1 MGHVTKNVGGVY
13 ENPKTYDMAG
23 NAYEVTP
30 SAIQN
35 EAVAFLNEQLFKTP
49 TWLLNQ
55 NIISK
60 IKGDVGVDA
69 IKSMQDATLSSLL
82 SNDRLV
88 RLIET
93 SSLNKANYSVD
104 ELISDLRRGIFS
116 ELKSNAAI
124 DIYRR
129 NLQKVFVSRVI
140 DVALADKTAIGNFD
154 GKRISVLDTDI
165 PSIAKGQLVEL
176 KAQLKKASAVATD
189 RLTKFH
195 LNDLVARIE
204 NAMKPKQ

>member
-1 MGHVTKNVGGVY
+1 
-13 ENPKTYDMAG
+13 
-23 NAYEVTP
+23 
-30 SAIQN
+30 
-35 EAVAFLNEQLFKTP
+35 

-116 ELKSNAAI
+116 ELKSNATI
-124 DIYRR
+124 DMYRR

-140 DVALADKTAIGNFD
+140 DVALADKTATGNFD

>member
-1 MGHVTKNVGGVY
+1 M
-13 ENPKTYDMAG
+13 
-23 NAYEVTP
+23 
-30 SAIQN
+30 
-35 EAVAFLNEQLFKTP
+35 
-49 TWLLNQ
+49 
-55 NIISK
+55 
-60 IKGDVGVDA
+60 DA
-69 IKSMQDATLSSLL
+69 IKSMQDGTLSSLL

-104 ELISDLRRGIFS
+104 ELISDLKRGIFS

-140 DVALADKTAIGNFD
+140 DVALADKTATGNFD

>member
-1 MGHVTKNVGGVY
+1 
-13 ENPKTYDMAG
+13 
-23 NAYEVTP
+23 
-30 SAIQN
+30 
-35 EAVAFLNEQLFKTP
+35 
-49 TWLLNQ
+49 
-55 NIISK
+55 
-60 IKGDVGVDA
+60 
-69 IKSMQDATLSSLL
+69 
-82 SNDRLV
+82 LV

-124 DIYRR
+124 DMYRR

-140 DVALADKTAIGNFD
+140 DVALADKTATGNFD

-176 KAQLKKASAVATD
+176 KAQLKKASTVSTD

-204 NAMKPKQ
+204 NALKPKQ

>member
-1 MGHVTKNVGGVY
+1 
-13 ENPKTYDMAG
+13 
-23 NAYEVTP
+23 
-30 SAIQN
+30 
-35 EAVAFLNEQLFKTP
+35 
-49 TWLLNQ
+49 
-55 NIISK
+55 
-60 IKGDVGVDA
+60 
-69 IKSMQDATLSSLL
+69 MQDATLSSLL

-116 ELKSNAAI
+116 ELKSNTAI
-124 DIYRR
+124 DMYRR

-140 DVALADKTAIGNFD
+140 DVALADKTATGNFD

-176 KAQLKKASAVATD
+176 KSQLKKASAVSTD

>member
-1 MGHVTKNVGGVY
+1 
-13 ENPKTYDMAG
+13 
-23 NAYEVTP
+23 
-30 SAIQN
+30 
-35 EAVAFLNEQLFKTP
+35 
-49 TWLLNQ
+49 
-55 NIISK
+55 
-60 IKGDVGVDA
+60 
-69 IKSMQDATLSSLL
+69 
-82 SNDRLV
+82 LV

-140 DVALADKTAIGNFD
+140 DVALADKTATGNFD

>member
-1 MGHVTKNVGGVY
+1 
-13 ENPKTYDMAG
+13 
-23 NAYEVTP
+23 
-30 SAIQN
+30 
-35 EAVAFLNEQLFKTP
+35 
-49 TWLLNQ
+49 
-55 NIISK
+55 
-60 IKGDVGVDA
+60 
-69 IKSMQDATLSSLL
+69 
-82 SNDRLV
+82 LV

-140 DVALADKTAIGNFD
+140 DVALADKTATGNFD

-165 PSIAKGQLVEL
+165 PSIAKGQLFEL
-176 KAQLKKASAVATD
+176 KAQLKKASAVSTD

-204 NAMKPKQ
+204 NAMKPK

>member
-1 MGHVTKNVGGVY
+1 
-13 ENPKTYDMAG
+13 
-23 NAYEVTP
+23 
-30 SAIQN
+30 
-35 EAVAFLNEQLFKTP
+35 
-49 TWLLNQ
+49 
-55 NIISK
+55 
-60 IKGDVGVDA
+60 
-69 IKSMQDATLSSLL
+69 MQDGTLSSLL

-124 DIYRR
+124 DMYRR

-140 DVALADKTAIGNFD
+140 DVALADKTATGNFD

-176 KAQLKKASAVATD
+176 KAQLKKASAVSTD

>member
-1 MGHVTKNVGGVY
+1 
-13 ENPKTYDMAG
+13 
-23 NAYEVTP
+23 
-30 SAIQN
+30 
-35 EAVAFLNEQLFKTP
+35 
-49 TWLLNQ
+49 
-55 NIISK
+55 
-60 IKGDVGVDA
+60 
-69 IKSMQDATLSSLL
+69 MQDATLSSLL

-93 SSLNKANYSVD
+93 SSLNKANYSFD

-116 ELKSNAAI
+116 ELKANAAI
-124 DIYRR
+124 DMYRR

-176 KAQLKKASAVATD
+176 KAQLKTASALSTD

>member
-1 MGHVTKNVGGVY
+1 
-13 ENPKTYDMAG
+13 
-23 NAYEVTP
+23 
-30 SAIQN
+30 
-35 EAVAFLNEQLFKTP
+35 
-49 TWLLNQ
+49 
-55 NIISK
+55 
-60 IKGDVGVDA
+60 
-69 IKSMQDATLSSLL
+69 
-82 SNDRLV
+82 LV

-140 DVALADKTAIGNFD
+140 DVALADKTATGNFD

-176 KAQLKKASAVATD
+176 KAQLKKASAVSTD

>member
-1 MGHVTKNVGGVY
+1 
-13 ENPKTYDMAG
+13 
-23 NAYEVTP
+23 
-30 SAIQN
+30 
-35 EAVAFLNEQLFKTP
+35 
-49 TWLLNQ
+49 
-55 NIISK
+55 
-60 IKGDVGVDA
+60 VDA

-124 DIYRR
+124 DMYRR

-140 DVALADKTAIGNFD
+140 DVALADKTATGNFD

-176 KAQLKKASAVATD
+176 KAQLKKASAVSTD

-204 NAMKPKQ
+204 NAMKPK

>member
-1 MGHVTKNVGGVY
+1 METLSNFIGIELGSPTHGKLDLNISGSFVYEGVDEWITKTLNKEIKKKIRALPNSHVLHSVKFTTSNNSVGGY
-13 ENPKTYDMAG
+13 ITLTYKS
-23 NAYEVTP
+23 NA
-30 SAIQN
+30 
-35 EAVAFLNEQLFKTP
+35 
-49 TWLLNQ
+49 WRH
-55 NIISK
+55 
-60 IKGDVGVDA
+60 
-69 IKSMQDATLSSLL
+69 
-82 SNDRLV
+82 SNDF
-88 RLIET
+88 T
-93 SSLNKANYSVD
+93 KDVD
-104 ELISDLRRGIFS
+104 ELMSDLRRGIFS

-124 DIYRR
+124 DMYRR

-140 DVALADKTAIGNFD
+140 DVALADKTATGNFD

-204 NAMKPKQ
+204 NAMKPK

>member
-1 MGHVTKNVGGVY
+1 M
-13 ENPKTYDMAG
+13 
-23 NAYEVTP
+23 
-30 SAIQN
+30 
-35 EAVAFLNEQLFKTP
+35 
-49 TWLLNQ
+49 
-55 NIISK
+55 
-60 IKGDVGVDA
+60 
-69 IKSMQDATLSSLL
+69 
-82 SNDRLV
+82 V

-140 DVALADKTAIGNFD
+140 DVALADKTANGNFD

-176 KAQLKKASAVATD
+176 KAQLKKASAISTD

>member
-1 MGHVTKNVGGVY
+1 M
-13 ENPKTYDMAG
+13 
-23 NAYEVTP
+23 
-30 SAIQN
+30 
-35 EAVAFLNEQLFKTP
+35 
-49 TWLLNQ
+49 
-55 NIISK
+55 
-60 IKGDVGVDA
+60 
-69 IKSMQDATLSSLL
+69 
-82 SNDRLV
+82 V

-124 DIYRR
+124 DMYRR

-140 DVALADKTAIGNFD
+140 DVALADKTATGNFD

-176 KAQLKKASAVATD
+176 KAQLKKASAVSTD

-204 NAMKPKQ
+204 NAMKPK

>member
-1 MGHVTKNVGGVY
+1 
-13 ENPKTYDMAG
+13 
-23 NAYEVTP
+23 
-30 SAIQN
+30 
-35 EAVAFLNEQLFKTP
+35 
-49 TWLLNQ
+49 
-55 NIISK
+55 
-60 IKGDVGVDA
+60 
-69 IKSMQDATLSSLL
+69 MQDATLSSLL

-124 DIYRR
+124 DMYRR

-140 DVALADKTAIGNFD
+140 DVALADKTATGNFD

-176 KAQLKKASAVATD
+176 KAQLKKASAVSTD

>member
-1 MGHVTKNVGGVY
+1 
-13 ENPKTYDMAG
+13 
-23 NAYEVTP
+23 
-30 SAIQN
+30 
-35 EAVAFLNEQLFKTP
+35 
-49 TWLLNQ
+49 
-55 NIISK
+55 
-60 IKGDVGVDA
+60 VDA
-69 IKSMQDATLSSLL
+69 IKSMQDAILSSLL

-116 ELKSNAAI
+116 ELKANAAI
-124 DIYRR
+124 DMYRR

-176 KAQLKKASAVATD
+176 KAQLKTASALSTD